1 MAQQT
6 LDRPDADER
15 SRIDRN
21 YDRKFNAAVEGNAHP
36 GVYDQD
42 TNNTANNL
50 NNQEN
55 NSSAP
60 DYDKSI
66 ADREKDNSGGTW
78 KNNVS
83 GKEEAGNKHYGG
95 KKKSRFGLKGF
106 AKRFGPTGII
116 GTVLIGGI
124 SGLTFTAG
132 PASLLVNLKENFVEN
147 HDQQSVTGEIR
158 GRKLLNKRLASK
170 TTSGLCKIKLA
181 CRYQKPSNRLL
192 KRLNAEGIKALDANG
207 AEIEKQGFLNGKT
220 RPAQFQ
226 LKDGKKVAA
235 SEFMQALKDD
245 PEFRRA
251 FRRAHSPRWMNWF
264 DDVAIKFL
272 KKHGIAKSVPDGI
285 KNAKKPDELDKAKEK
300 ALTTAGKDKDGVEKV
315 VQEATDDFAKK
326 ETKKAKKRAGGDLVL
341 LGAQGACLMSKA
353 PILINKVVR
362 TFRIAQL
369 ATIAFAVLSAADK
382 IKDGTATQEEVS
394 NVASL
399 LTQTYEKSDKT
410 KILSAMDSDAMKY
423 GLGLGTG
430 GSDSKYLP
438 TVGESFAEYTKIV
451 SSGLVKGVC
460 SAVGSSEAQAATD
473 AFRAI
478 KSGSLVG
485 FATTVVEYILDQS
498 GLFDILFTQIVSGGM
513 KLFTD
518 NIDWKKLLEYFLGN
532 FAALAKGVDLGDVV
546 AIGAILNFSNLA
558 NTGGNLP
565 LTPAQKT
572 AFDEQI
578 KNPVKLAWAQ
588 EDRLTHSPF
597 DASNPNTFLGS
608 IVTQFLPYQSSISN
622 PIKTISSIASISTS
636 ALGRFLMPASHATK
650 IEGNMCKADYLVSQS
665 GVSSG
670 PLCDVQYGIP
680 AEYMGIEPDDVVNEL
695 HESGDLDDDG
705 NPKSDSDLQEWID
718 SCNADGD
725 TASLSECTVSS
736 RKEALYGLYQIDKR
750 QADGMDNDPPASTS
764 GSSSS
769 SSSSSGS
776 ISLPSGEAKE
786 VATSILSN
794 TNITYSDPDLR
805 QEIQDTADGRGATP
819 VALDARLL
827 QVIAAIGNKHT
838 IRITS
843 LGRSVN
849 CSYSVHCLGEAV
861 DIDMIDGVSLN
872 GRDESTLKV
881 LQEIV
886 DNKLLPT
893 GAGIGQKTCPSEDEN
908 GIPAPERAAMND
920 KITAA
925 GYITHEDYCDHMHLA
940 LRWTVTAAKTW

>member
-1 MAQQT
+1 MAQQA
-6 LDRPDADER
+6 LERPDADER
-15 SRIDRN
+15 SRIDRD
-21 YDRKFNAAVEGNAHP
+21 YDRRFNAAVEGNARPDAH
-36 GVYDQD
+36 DQD
-42 TNNTANNL
+42 TQGTNNTANNL

-55 NSSAP
+55 SSAAP

-83 GKEEAGNKHYGG
+83 EKEEGGNKRYGG
-95 KKKSRFGLKGF
+95 KKKSQFGLKGF

-116 GTVLIGGI
+116 GTLLIGGI
-124 SGLTFTAG
+124 SGLTFTTG
-132 PASLLVNLKENFVEN
+132 PASLLINLKENFVQN
-147 HDQQSVTGEIR
+147 HDQQSVTGEVR

-181 CRYQKPSNRLL
+181 CRYQKPSDRLL

-207 AEIEKQGFLNGKT
+207 AEIEKQGFLSGKT

-235 SEFMQALKDD
+235 SEFMQALRDD

-272 KKHGIAKSVPDGI
+272 KKHGIAKNIPDGI

-362 TFRIAQL
+362 VFRIAQL
-369 ATIAFAVLSAADK
+369 ATIAFAVLSAADR
-382 IKDGTATQEEVS
+382 IKEGVATDTEVS

-460 SAVGSSEAQAATD
+460 SALGSSEAQAAID
-473 AFRAI
+473 AFRAA
-478 KSGSLVG
+478 KSGSLAG
-485 FATTVVEYILDQS
+485 FAATVAEYILDQS
-498 GLFDILFTQIVSGGM
+498 GLLDILFTQIVSGAI

-546 AIGAILNFSNLA
+546 AIGAILNFGNLA

-565 LTPAQKT
+565 LTPQKT

-636 ALGRFLMPASHATK
+636 ALGRFLMPASHAAK

-680 AEYMGIEPDDVVNEL
+680 AEYMGIDPDDVVNEL
-695 HESGDLDDDG
+695 HDSGDLDDEG
-705 NPKSDSDLQEWID
+705 SPKSDSDLQEWID

-750 QADGMDNDPPASTS
+750 QADGMDNDPP
-764 GSSSS
+764 SSA
-769 SSSSSGS
+769 SGS
-776 ISLPSGEAKE
+776 ISPSTSLPTDNNAQELAKQ
-786 VATSILSN
+786 ILAN
-794 TNITYSDPDLR
+794 PNITFAPGMDYEP
-805 QEIQDTADGRGATP
+805 QQQMQDTADGKEAKP
-819 VALDARLL
+819 VALQPRLL
-827 QVIAAIGNKHT
+827 QLIVALGKNHKFS
-838 IRITS
+838 ITA
-843 LGRSVN
+843 LGRDDSAGYSG
-849 CSYSVHCLGEAV
+849 CSRDPFSVHCIGEAV
-861 DIDMIDGVSLN
+861 DIISIDG
-872 GRDESTLKV
+872 GATTGGDPESVKL
-881 LQEIV
+881 LQEII
-886 DNKLLPT
+886 DNKLLPPA
-893 GAGIGQKTCPSEDEN
+893 AGIGQSGCGD
-908 GIPAPERAAMND
+908 RADMNN
-920 KITAA
+920 KLEAA
-925 GYITHEDYCDHMHLA
+925 GYKPHGDGCDHLHLA
-940 LRWTVTAAKTW
+940 LRRDNRKPKTW